1 VRDAFIFLIVFGSL
15 PLIFKRPAVGAM
27 VYAWISLMNPH
38 RLTYG
43 AAYDFPF
50 AAIIAVATLGSLLA
64 TKQRKDMPVNSFT
77 VMLLV
82 FTVWT
87 TLTSFF
93 ALEPNFVWPEWN
105 RVMKTFGMLF
115 LTMMAVRTERD
126 IKQLVWVIA
135 LSLGF
140 YGFKGGVFTVT
151 SGGSSHVFGPEQS
164 YITDNNA
171 LALALITVL
180 PMIWYLQ
187 QQATKRYMRLGLQVL
202 AATTLI
208 AAAGSYSRGALL
220 AGGAMLAFLWL
231 KSRTK
236 VRTGLALLLIAPL
249 VYLIMP
255 PEWFGR
261 METIDD
267 YHADASAMGRINAW
281 HFAANVAESNI
292 MGGGFHV
299 FSPRM
304 FVVYAPEPYNHHA
317 AHSIY
322 FQVLGEHGFIGLA
335 IFLIMM
341 VCAWRNGSRIIKMCK
356 NRPEWRWASDLA
368 AMGHVSMIGFAVG
381 GAFLTLAY
389 YDLIYY
395 IVGTLAVLERLLKE
409 RLALE
414 RKTVPA
420 EAGSRVMAPLIP
432 KEIA

>member
-1 VRDAFIFLIVFGSL
+1 
-15 PLIFKRPAVGAM
+15 
-27 VYAWISLMNPH
+27 
-38 RLTYG
+38 
-43 AAYDFPF
+43 
-50 AAIIAVATLGSLLA
+50 
-64 TKQRKDMPVNSFT
+64 
-77 VMLLV
+77 
-82 FTVWT
+82 
-87 TLTSFF
+87 
-93 ALEPNFVWPEWN
+93 
-105 RVMKTFGMLF
+105 MKTFGMLF

-140 YGFKGGVFTVT
+140 YGFKGGIFTVL
-151 SGGSSHVFGPEQS
+151 SGGSSHVFGPEES

-171 LALALITVL
+171 LALALITAL

-187 QQATKRYMRLGLQVL
+187 QQATNRYMRLGLL
-202 AATTLI
+202 GLTAATLI
-208 AAAGSYSRGALL
+208 AAAGSYSRGALV
-220 AGGAMLAFLWL
+220 AGAAMLTFLWL

-249 VYLIMP
+249 VYLVMP
-255 PEWFGR
+255 PQWFGR

-281 HFAANVAESNI
+281 RFAANVAESNI
-292 MGGGFHV
+292 LGGGFHV

-304 FVVYAPEPYNHHA
+304 FFVYAPEPNNHHA

-335 IFLIMM
+335 IFLVLM
-341 VCAWRNGSRIIKMCK
+341 VCAWRSGSRIIKMCK
-356 NRPEWRWASDLA
+356 TRPEWRWASDLA

-420 EAGSRVMAPLIP
+420 QAGGRMAAPLIP